1 MTGTNNGKV
10 IRNEI
15 AQLADIRKTSPV
27 EILCVDG
34 TKLDWSFLNAQ
45 VDLADYRFPHFWRD
59 QNPSGGKIVYI
70 RNGIIAK
77 IITLYETQN
86 MESIWVDITVKKRN
100 WGVLFADRSSHN
112 NNIKQ
117 FYDETNQSKK
127 FYQNLTILLLQVI
140 LTKILTPKAAVNSN
154 SLQVFVTPATYL
166 TG

>member
-1 MTGTNNGKV
+1 M
-10 IRNEI
+10 
-15 AQLADIRKTSPV
+15 
-27 EILCVDG
+27 
-34 TKLDWSFLNAQ
+34 
-45 VDLADYRFPHFWRD
+45 
-59 QNPSGGKIVYI
+59 
-70 RNGIIAK
+70 
-77 IITLYETQN
+77 ITLYETQN